1 MKMYIISEEEYSSL
15 LRDSRWLSVLESS
28 DYCID
33 GTQSYQNALEEGEY
47 ENVTNQ
53 VSHELSE
60 KIPVVDN
67 DMTAKEFE
75 AIIAKA
81 KAKGMSPKELAKKIL
96 EICL

>member
-1 MKMYIISEEEYSSL
+1 MYIISEEEYSSL

-28 DYCID
+28 DYCVD
-33 GTQSYQNALEEGEY
+33 SHPGYQNALEEGEY
-47 ENVTNQ
+47 ENVANRVQ
-53 VSHELSE
+53 EELSE

-67 DMTAKEFE
+67 DMTSKEFE
-75 AIIAKA
+75 AIIIKA

>member
-1 MKMYIISEEEYSSL
+1 MRLYIISEEEYTSL

-33 GTQSYQNALEEGEY
+33 SHPGYQNALDEGEY
-47 ENVTNQ
+47 ENVTNR
-53 VSHELSE
+53 VSCELSE

>member
-1 MKMYIISEEEYSSL
+1 MYIISEEEYSSL

-28 DYCID
+28 DYCVD
-33 GTQSYQNALEEGEY
+33 QTPSYQNALEEGEY
-47 ENVTNQ
+47 ENVANRVQ
-53 VSHELSE
+53 EELSE

>member
-1 MKMYIISEEEYSSL
+1 MRLYIISEEEYSSL
-15 LRDSRWLSVLESS
+15 LRDSRWLSILESS

-33 GTQSYQNALEEGEY
+33 SHPGYQNALEEGEY
-47 ENVTNQ
+47 DNVTNQ

>member
-1 MKMYIISEEEYSSL
+1 MRLYIISEEEYTSL

-33 GTQSYQNALEEGEY
+33 SHPGYQNALEEGEY
-47 ENVTNQ
+47 DNVTSQ

-81 KAKGMSPKELAKKIL
+81 KAKGLSPKELAEKIL
-96 EICL
+96 EICI